1 MEEEVED
8 LLPDINNQ
16 DVVSEPLLQVNDEV
30 SDMLLTSSKVDR
42 EDKQLPNS
50 SSNSSL
56 ESNSARA
63 PEPIRKK
70 PVPAPRKLKAAVPP
84 ILKPRPNLKLRPT
97 PASQLN
103 SITSGCSNESP
114 MPASRPK
121 RITPCCSNESL
132 DGDLPAESIDFKR
145 SESTLKQFTLSS
157 LMQESHEDIAPLPN
171 IKYVE
176 KPILLEEEVD
186 EVEKVDLHCDDL
198 KSFLKR
204 QEIPTDYKNTEIFDM
219 ATTGL
224 YSKKDKQ
231 AMLIQNELIKRR
243 RKCTSSVKAS
253 NKEVDQELS
262 VAVNLICEY
271 LRFKDLPSS
280 GTTHYTQS
288 PRRLQIRKKVK
299 ENIKINGE
307 KMKL

>member
-1 MEEEVED
+1 MLIFRCTQHKKEFKNSKTPYLTIFEESPNDLSNIYLESRAPLEEEVEH

-30 SDMLLTSSKVDR
+30 SDMLLTSSKVGR
-42 EDKQLPNS
+42 EGKQLPNP

-56 ESNSARA
+56 GSNAARA

-84 ILKPRPNLKLRPT
+84 VPKPQPNLKPPPT

-103 SITSGCSNESP
+103 SITSDCSHESP

-132 DGDLPAESIDFKR
+132 HGDLPAESVDFKR
-145 SESTLKQFTLSS
+145 SECTLKQFTLSS
-157 LMQESHEDIAPLPN
+157 LMQKSHEDITPLPN

-176 KPILLEEEVD
+176 KPHFFSLPVSEDNAEEVD
-186 EVEKVDLHCDDL
+186 EVEKVDLDYDHL

-204 QEIPTDYKNTEIFDM
+204 QESPTDTKIQR
-219 ATTGL
+219 
-224 YSKKDKQ
+224 S
-231 AMLIQNELIKRR
+231 LIWQ
-243 RKCTSSVKAS
+243 
-253 NKEVDQELS
+253 
-262 VAVNLICEY
+262 
-271 LRFKDLPSS
+271 
-280 GTTHYTQS
+280 
-288 PRRLQIRKKVK
+288 RLVCIRKST
-299 ENIKINGE
+299 NRQ
-307 KMKL
+307 

>member
-56 ESNSARA
+56 KSNSARA
-63 PEPIRKK
+63 PELIRKK

-84 ILKPRPNLKLRPT
+84 IPKPPPNLKPQSI
-97 PASQLN
+97 PASQLK

-114 MPASRPK
+114 IPASRPK

-280 GTTHYTQS
+280 GITHYTQS
-288 PRRLQIRKKVK
+288 PRR
-299 ENIKINGE
+299 
-307 KMKL
+307 